1 MQLEPNN
8 KKAQEQLSRLQKEF
22 LEVKGEGAEAEAA
35 NGGEEEERP
44 RRKGRRIQIKEV
56 GGSGSEEESEGTL
69 PKTQGESQPATK
81 TDAPAVPDITTSEQA
96 LSGSSRTASTASTGG
111 SNAAEF
117 TPPSPV
123 QRPPSPPPLPPMV
136 KELKEKGNNQ
146 YRSGQYSDAL
156 LNYSWAIELLEA
168 GTLVRF
174 Y

>member
-35 NGGEEEERP
+35 NRGEEEERP
-44 RRKGRRIQIKEV
+44 RRKGHRIQIKEV
-56 GGSGSEEESEGTL
+56 EGSGSEEESEGTL
-69 PKTQGESQPATK
+69 PKTQVESQPATK

-96 LSGSSRTASTASTGG
+96 SSGSSRTASTAS
-111 SNAAEF
+111 SNAAGF
-117 TPPSPV
+117 IPPSPV
-123 QRPPSPPPLPPMV
+123 QRPPSPPPLPPRV
-136 KELKEKGNNQ
+136 KELKEKGNDQ

-156 LNYSWAIELLEA
+156 LNYSWAIKMLEA